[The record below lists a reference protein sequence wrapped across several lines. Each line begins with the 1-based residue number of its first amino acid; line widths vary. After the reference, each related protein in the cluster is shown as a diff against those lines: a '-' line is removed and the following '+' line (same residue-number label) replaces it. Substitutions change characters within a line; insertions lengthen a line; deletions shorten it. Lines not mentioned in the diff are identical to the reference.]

1 MHSQSA
7 AAPTGPPQ
15 IDVLPGASLTA
26 RQRAEIIALCSRA
39 YEEDFSSLFED
50 FAATTHVL
58 AAVGGRWVSHALWIE
73 RPLLYNGARLRS
85 AYVELV
91 ATEPA
96 LQGRGYASAVLK
108 ALAQAITDYDL
119 GALSPSEPAFYA
131 RLGWELWQGE
141 LFVMRAGRQYP
152 TPDEAVMVL
161 RLPNTP
167 ALDVH
172 GTLTAPWRSG
182 DIW

>member
-1 MHSQSA
+1 MRNRRDTT
-7 AAPTGPPQ
+7 PNGNLQ
-15 IDVLPGASLTA
+15 IDVLPGASLSA
-26 RQRAEIIALCSRA
+26 RRRAEIIALCSRA
-39 YEEDFSSLFED
+39 YEEDFSSLFDD
-50 FAATTHVL
+50 FTKTTHVL

-73 RPLLYNGARLRS
+73 RPLFYNGIRLRS

-96 LQGRGYASAVLK
+96 LQRQGYASAVLK

-119 GALSPSEPAFYA
+119 GALSPSDPAFYA

-167 ALDVH
+167 PLDVR
-172 GTLTAPWRSG
+172 GTLIAPWRSG